1 MIVVCPKCKVKLR
14 IPDEKISPEGS
25 RFRCPKCSSV
35 FLVRK
40 AKKKFKEINRSLVL
54 VAHPDDEI
62 IKKCTSLL
70 RAEGYDVL
78 VSKDGIDAMVK
89 AMREHPFLVIIDVS
103 LPKIYGFEVCK
114 RLKER
119 KETSDIKVIIIGSI
133 YDKEKYRRKPESL
146 HGADDY
152 IEAHEIEKLLTDK
165 VRYLATGEKPQAP
178 SAPKETGP
186 SPQEDKATQPEQTQ
200 QTVTSQDAG
209 VERARRL
216 VKTILADIYLYNP
229 EKVKEAIRQ
238 GNFQEVFASQLNE
251 GMKLYNMRIP
261 QEVRQ
266 QRDIFNEEL
275 QRFIEEKKQ
284 EISG

>member
-25 RFRCPKCSSV
+25 RFRCPKCTTV
-35 FLVRK
+35 FLVRRG
-40 AKKKFKEINRSLVL
+40 KKKFKEINRSLVL
-54 VAHPDDEI
+54 VAHPDEEI
-62 IKKCTSLL
+62 IQKCTTLL
-70 RAEGYDVL
+70 RSEGYDVL
-78 VSKDGIDAMVK
+78 VSRDGIDAMVK
-89 AMREHPFLVIIDVS
+89 AMKEHPFLVLIDVS

-133 YDKEKYRRKPESL
+133 YDKDKYRRRPESL
-146 HGADDY
+146 HGADEY
-152 IEAHEIEKLLTDK
+152 IEAHEIDEHLIEKI
-165 VRYLATGEKPQAP
+165 RYLVTGKEPEEVKPQSTEAVRGEQP
-178 SAPKETGP
+178 SEQPVTETPEP
-186 SPQEDKATQPEQTQ
+186 SKDQAF
-200 QTVTSQDAG
+200 
-209 VERARRL
+209 ERARRL

-229 EKVKEAIRQ
+229 EKVKEAIRN

-251 GMKLYNMRIP
+251 GLKLYNMRIP

-275 QRFIEEKKQ
+275 QRFLEEKKQ
-284 EISG
+284 EIS